1 MKTMIVIA
9 ALSLGTSFANA
20 QKLKESEVPAAVKAA
35 FAKQFPNVKDA
46 EWGKEEA
53 DFEAEFDQ
61 NKMETSLLIDAN
73 GNVLKTENEIEVSAL
88 PKAAAE
94 YIAKTLGG
102 KKIKEASKITDAK
115 GQVTYEAEVDDTDYV
130 FDLNGTFVKTIQE
143 KEKKDKKDDED

>member
-1 MKTMIVIA
+1 MIVIA
-9 ALSLGTSFANA
+9 SLSLGTGLANA

-35 FAKQFPNVKDA
+35 FTKQFPNVKDA
-46 EWGKEEA
+46 EWGKEET

-88 PKAAAE
+88 PKAASE
-94 YIAKTLGG
+94 YVAKNVGG

-130 FDLNGTFVKTIQE
+130 FDPNGTFIKTIQE